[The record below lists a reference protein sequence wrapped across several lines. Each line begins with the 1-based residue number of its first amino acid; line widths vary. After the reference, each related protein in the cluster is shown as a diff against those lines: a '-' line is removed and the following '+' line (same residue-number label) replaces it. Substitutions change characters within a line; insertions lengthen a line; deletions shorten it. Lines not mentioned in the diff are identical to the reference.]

1 MRWSSVL
8 LPFSL
13 LFAGVFADDPSERF
27 VEFQKKA
34 LSSSPVKLDD
44 ASYKKI
50 TAAPRDYSI
59 AVLLTA
65 QDARYGC
72 QMCREFGPELDLL
85 STQWTKGDKAGN
97 SRVLFALLDF
107 NDGRDTFMS
116 LGLQTAPVL
125 LFFQPTTGEFAVPD
139 PDPLRYDFNS
149 GKPSAEA
156 LHEWIVRHTPG
167 RPHPQFKRP
176 TDWFMMLSALVII
189 TGVGTLIYTTW
200 SYTWPWLSS
209 RALWRFLVLFSVL
222 IFTSGQMF
230 NQIRNT
236 PYVGQDGRGHI
247 SYIAG
252 GFQSQFAIETQII
265 GVLYGALAL
274 MAIALADK
282 VPRMGSPSSQNIAV
296 LAYAGVMLVLY
307 SFLLSVFRVKNGG
320 YPFSL
325 PPFL

>member
-116 LGLQTAPVL
+116 VSTGTGHQTTRILFPSRQLAKNLTSCFTLHSARSANGTCTPVL
-125 LFFQPTTGEFAVPD
+125 PT
-139 PDPLRYDFNS
+139 YY
-149 GKPSAEA
+149 
-156 LHEWIVRHTPG
+156 G
-167 RPHPQFKRP
+167 RIRGARP
-176 TDWFMMLSALVII
+176 RSSALRLQLWVRPLPH
-189 TGVGTLIYTTW
+189 TL
-200 SYTWPWLSS
+200 SHSLH
-209 RALWRFLVLFSVL
+209 FLTYRSESLAPKR
-222 IFTSGQMF
+222 FTSGSF
-230 NQIRNT
+230 AT
-236 PYVGQDGRGHI
+236 PQDALTPNSRDLP
-247 SYIAG
+247 
-252 GFQSQFAIETQII
+252 I
-265 GVLYGALAL
+265 G
-274 MAIALADK
+274 
-282 VPRMGSPSSQNIAV
+282 S
-296 LAYAGVMLVLY
+296 
-307 SFLLSVFRVKNGG
+307 
-320 YPFSL
+320 
-325 PPFL
+325 

>member
-97 SRVLFALLDF
+97 SRVLFGLLDF
-107 NDGRDTFMS
+107 NDGRETFMS
-116 LGLQTAPVL
+116 VSTSTGYQITPPSTCISSVGVESNLLFHPNSARSANGTCTPVL
-125 LFFQPTTGEFAVPD
+125 PT
-139 PDPLRYDFNS
+139 YY
-149 GKPSAEA
+149 
-156 LHEWIVRHTPG
+156 G
-167 RPHPQFKRP
+167 RIRRCRRRS
-176 TDWFMMLSALVII
+176 SALRLQLRVRPLPH
-189 TGVGTLIYTTW
+189 TLSHSLYSLTHKSENPAPRRFT
-200 SYTWPWLSS
+200 SSSFATPLDAFTPSS
-209 RALWRFLVLFSVL
+209 RDL
-222 IFTSGQMF
+222 
-230 NQIRNT
+230 
-236 PYVGQDGRGHI
+236 P
-247 SYIAG
+247 
-252 GFQSQFAIETQII
+252 I
-265 GVLYGALAL
+265 G
-274 MAIALADK
+274 
-282 VPRMGSPSSQNIAV
+282 S
-296 LAYAGVMLVLY
+296 
-307 SFLLSVFRVKNGG
+307 
-320 YPFSL
+320 
-325 PPFL
+325 